1 MDQPTTPPRLEVPT
15 DCTCFARWQCSACT
29 LALLDAGRHDEAAR
43 TEISRSIAAVLRW
56 SR

>member
-43 TEISRSIAAVLRW
+43 TEISRSIAAILR
-56 SR
+56 